1 LASLDLAIS
10 AEDFT
15 ELSLSVF
22 LVSDMLIHSIRPTDL
37 LNGAC
42 STSVMFN
49 CVKSFITTKHIH
61 RRRVAMFKLKTSDAK
76 LLRDMATAISILVD
90 EATFKIDP
98 EDLKL
103 RAMDPS
109 RVAMVDFE
117 LPKTVFEEYSCTEST
132 KMCINI
138 SELLKL
144 IKRAGRDEVVE
155 LSLDEKT
162 ARLHV
167 KITGKYTRNFTMPTL
182 EAAEEEVPTPKIT
195 FNVKAKATTD
205 GLRQA
210 IEDAQLVSDHVRIE
224 ADSEKLIFN
233 ASGDLMG
240 ATIELQK
247 GSDTLLDLET
257 KEPSKATFSLSYLS
271 EIIKAASATS
281 EIATLELSSDM
292 PIKLDFQQTEEG
304 KLTFYLAPRIE
315 TE

>member
-1 LASLDLAIS
+1 
-10 AEDFT
+10 
-15 ELSLSVF
+15 
-22 LVSDMLIHSIRPTDL
+22 
-37 LNGAC
+37 
-42 STSVMFN
+42 
-49 CVKSFITTKHIH
+49 
-61 RRRVAMFKLKTSDAK
+61 MFKLKMSDAK
-76 LLRDMATAISILVD
+76 QLTDMASAIAILVD
-90 EATFKIDP
+90 EATFQINP
-98 EDLKL
+98 ENIKL

-117 LPKTVFEEYSCTEST
+117 WSKAVFEEYICSEPT

-144 IKRAGRDEVVE
+144 IKRAGRNEVVE

-162 ARLHV
+162 ARLKV
-167 KITGKYTRNFTMPTL
+167 RITGKYTRNFTMPTL
-182 EAAEEEVPTPKIT
+182 EATEEEVPTPKVT
-195 FNVKAKATTD
+195 FNVTAKATTG

-224 ADSEKLIFN
+224 AEAEKLILN

-247 GSDTLLDLET
+247 GSDTLLDLQT
-257 KEPSKATFSLSYLS
+257 KEPSKATFSLSYLA

-281 EIATLELSSDM
+281 EITTIDFASDM
-292 PIKLDFQQTEEG
+292 PIKLDFQQTNEG
-304 KLTFYLAPRIE
+304 KLTYYLAPRIE

>member
-1 LASLDLAIS
+1 
-10 AEDFT
+10 
-15 ELSLSVF
+15 
-22 LVSDMLIHSIRPTDL
+22 
-37 LNGAC
+37 
-42 STSVMFN
+42 
-49 CVKSFITTKHIH
+49 
-61 RRRVAMFKLKTSDAK
+61 MFKLKMSDAK

-90 EATFKIDP
+90 EATFKINP
-98 EDLKL
+98 ENLRL

-117 LPKTVFEEYSCTEST
+117 WPKTIFEGYTCTEPA

-144 IKRAGRDEVVE
+144 IRRAGRDEVVE

-162 ARLHV
+162 GRLQV
-167 KITGKYTRNFTMPTL
+167 KITGKYKRNFTMPTL

-195 FNVKAKATTD
+195 FNVRAKATTE

-210 IEDAQLVSDHVRIE
+210 IEDAQLVSDRVRIE

-233 ASGDLMG
+233 AAGDLMG

-247 GSDTLLDLET
+247 GSDALLDLEA

-281 EIATLELSSDM
+281 EIATLEFSSDM
-292 PIKLDFQQTEEG
+292 PIKLDFQQTKEG